1 MESILPAVSCQFETS
16 DAAAGSALSF
26 TGGFLTS
33 NRVQYTLTERNK
45 YGLGGAIYVSNNT
58 YTLSGLAF
66 NNNSAFLGGALF
78 ASSDFSSGS
87 SLSSLSYNA
96 NNALLGEDTPPPPAP
111 ARPPLP
117 LQDCLFR
124 FVTCRS
130 KLKVPPFP
138 FLYPV
143 STTRAASQGFGHA
156 GERSSPSL
164 PFPISMDA
172 CLNICCRKDRCHL
185 EQSGSGS
192 PLPSHGDCHSPS
204 SEST

>member
-96 NNALLGEDTPPPPAP
+96 NNALLGEDSPSPTSSPPAGLP
-111 ARPPLP
+111 VQICHMQEQVKGPTLPFSLPRLHHQSRQSRIWTCRRKVIPIPPLSHLYGCLSEYL
-117 LQDCLFR
+117 LQ
-124 FVTCRS
+124 
-130 KLKVPPFP
+130 
-138 FLYPV
+138 
-143 STTRAASQGFGHA
+143 
-156 GERSSPSL
+156 ERSMSP
-164 PFPISMDA
+164 
-172 CLNICCRKDRCHL
+172 
-185 EQSGSGS
+185 
-192 PLPSHGDCHSPS
+192 
-204 SEST
+204 